1 MGTRVQTLCKHM
13 STFVG
18 LEKNT
23 VKQGNRDSWYGR
35 PESLLAQTLQKL
47 QKPGKNTS
55 LLKIPKNIPRNP
67 RDFPSMVT
75 NSVVVGNPPTD

>member
-1 MGTRVQTLCKHM
+1 MCVDLMQAACTSV
-13 STFVG
+13 S

-23 VKQGNRDSWYGR
+23 VKKKNIDSWYGR

-47 QKPGKNTS
+47 QKTGKKTS

-67 RDFPSMVT
+67 RDFPSMVA
-75 NSVVVGNPPTD
+75 NYFVVGNPPTV